1 MALLPWKEAHHVI
14 SEAVLR
20 SPLTL
25 VIPTD
30 QGPVTVRYEEVR
42 NASSCENQAKRAAV
56 WRQAITAARREH
68 QQDDSWR
75 LFVLWLAMPRILRAS
90 YNAVIRLRVERRDV
104 EAEMFLALLEGLETV
119 DLAQTDVGE
128 VLIRTAASR
137 AWRFAR
143 TSAARQAVGDVAD
156 LPDPAP
162 PDFPNMDVSNLA
174 AEQIEDI
181 RRDLLAKRLGLAP
194 PRRPRRRRQG
204 TLALRQA
211 GDPR

>member
-1 MALLPWKEAHHVI
+1 MALLPWKEARHVI

-25 VIPTD
+25 VVPTD
-30 QGPVTVRYEEVR
+30 QGPMAVRCEEVR
-42 NASSCENQAKRAAV
+42 KASCGENRTKCATV
-56 WRQAITAARREH
+56 WRQVISSARGEH

-75 LFVLWLAMPRILRAS
+75 LFVLWLAMPRILRTS
-90 YNAVIRLRVERRDV
+90 YNAATRLRVERRDV

-119 DLAQTDVGE
+119 DLTQADVGE
-128 VLIRTAASR
+128 ALIRTAASR

-143 TSAARQAVGDVAD
+143 TAATRHAVEDVAD
-156 LPDPAP
+156 LPDSAP
-162 PDFPNMDVSNLA
+162 PDSPNVDVSNLTA
-174 AEQIEDI
+174 AQIEDI

-194 PRRPRRRRQG
+194 PRRLQGRRQG

-211 GDPR
+211 GVPR